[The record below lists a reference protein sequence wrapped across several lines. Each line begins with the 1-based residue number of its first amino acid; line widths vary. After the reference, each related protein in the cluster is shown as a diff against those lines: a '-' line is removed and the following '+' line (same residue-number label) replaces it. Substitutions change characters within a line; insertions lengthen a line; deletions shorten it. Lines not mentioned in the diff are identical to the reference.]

1 MPRTRTIQAA
11 AEHPET
17 LTLAAPVDIQA
28 AAPGAPAD
36 APPRFSMVA
45 YTGGL
50 MQLAGWF
57 RPVAIDLA
65 GLNLRAKMPMLVDHD
80 NRMASRAGQGTPRVD
95 NHRLCIDGVLTR
107 STDAGRMVADQ
118 AKDGMTLQASVGVGI
133 TKLESVAEDAKAQVN
148 GQTVTGPCLIV
159 RKGTLRETSFVAI
172 GADEST
178 EVQVAAKA
186 ASQGAHTMDPKF
198 KEWVEAQGFK
208 ADDLTEQQS
217 TSLKAAFDASQK
229 PPETP
234 AVVTATAP
242 TAADVVKE
250 VREAQ
255 VAETKRIGG
264 VRRICASKHADIEA
278 KAIEE
283 GWDPT
288 RTELEVLRAERPKAP
303 AIISGGVDLS
313 RQMLMATAC
322 MNARMDEGRMLKD
335 FGEKA
340 LDAAAKFRGI
350 GIQDFFRLVA
360 RAEGRELP
368 IMAGKGTEFIEAA
381 FSTLSLPGILAPVA
395 NKLLLDGFL
404 YVESAWRQIVR
415 VGSLK
420 DFKVHNRYRMTDD
433 MKFQKVGSD
442 GKLHHGALG
451 EQKFT
456 IQADTAGILFS
467 LTRQMIMNDDMSAFT
482 DIPRRIGIGGAEALA
497 EAVWTLIL
505 SNPSSFFSAGNKNYL
520 TGADTVLS
528 HDALV
533 AAYTAFLTQT
543 KPNGRP
549 LGIEPR
555 ILCVP
560 AQLRVDADRLTTSRQ
575 LIASIA
581 TTGSKSTL
589 VPQDNQMAG
598 KFNVASTA
606 YLSNAS
612 FTGYSATGWYL
623 FADPNILPAIE
634 VGFVNGMEQPT
645 VERAEADFSTLG
657 VQFRGFMD
665 FGVGMQDPR
674 GALFIKGAA

>member
-1 MPRTRTIQAA
+1 MI
-11 AEHPET
+11 
-17 LTLAAPVDIQA
+17 
-28 AAPGAPAD
+28 
-36 APPRFSMVA
+36 
-45 YTGGL
+45 
-50 MQLAGWF
+50 
-57 RPVAIDLA
+57 IDL
-65 GLNLRAKMPMLVDHD
+65 
-80 NRMASRAGQGTPRVD
+80 
-95 NHRLCIDGVLTR
+95 
-107 STDAGRMVADQ
+107 
-118 AKDGMTLQASVGVGI
+118 AKDGMVLQASVGVGVQ
-133 TKLESVAEDAKAQVN
+133 KVEAVGEDAKVQVN
-148 GQTVTGPCLIV
+148 GQEIAGPCVVV
-159 RKGTLRETSFVAI
+159 RKGTLRETSFVAV
-172 GADEST
+172 GADENT
-178 EVQVAAKA
+178 QVQVAASAASEGEADMEFDKWLEGQGLKA
-186 ASQGAHTMDPKF
+186 ADLS
-198 KEWVEAQGFK
+198 EK
-208 ADDLTEQQS
+208 ATA
-217 TSLKAAFDASQK
+217 TLKAAFDASQK

-234 AVVTATAP
+234 KPATVTAAAP
-242 TAADVVKE
+242 TAADMVKE

-278 KAIEE
+278 KAIED
-283 GWDPT
+283 GWDEQ
-288 RTELEVLRAERPKAP
+288 RTELEVLRAERPRAP
-303 AIISGGVDLS
+303 AIVSGGVDLS
-313 RQMLMATAC
+313 RQALMATAC
-322 MNARMDEGRMLKD
+322 MAARMDEGRMLKD

-340 LDAAAKFRGI
+340 LDAAGKFRGI

-505 SNPSSFFSAGNKNYL
+505 SNPASFFSAGNKNYL
-520 TGADTVLS
+520 TGADTALS

-598 KFNVASTA
+598 KFTVASTA

-612 FTGYSATGWYL
+612 FAGYSATGWYL